1 MNTATELEGVK
12 LDAVIAEREIKS
24 TIAQNSLAIENL
36 QTQLNNFADLVV
48 GLKRDEANLNVVKT
62 VCDEYKLTS
71 GNFNTNE
78 NEGSISTEL
87 EFYKKNKA
95 EVFDDKTILEL
106 KQNTKANA

>member
-1 MNTATELEGVK
+1 MNTATELERVK

-24 TIAQNSLAIENL
+24 TIAQNSLAIENF
-36 QTQLNNFADLVV
+36 QLNNFADLVV

-71 GNFNTNE
+71 GNSITNE

-95 EVFDDKTILEL
+95 EVFYDKTILEL